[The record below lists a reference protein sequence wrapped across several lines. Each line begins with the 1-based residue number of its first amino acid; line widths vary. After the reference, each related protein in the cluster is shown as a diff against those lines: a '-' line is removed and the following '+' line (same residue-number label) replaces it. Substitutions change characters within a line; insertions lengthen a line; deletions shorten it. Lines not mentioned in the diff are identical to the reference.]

1 MKTKHL
7 VSVLAATMVMF
18 AATTVLAQNL
28 AYLPPP
34 GGWLYAYTGDVVA
47 YGSGFVGGSP
57 VFDSLDGYW
66 NRGNGSDAWDGSAIG
81 SPAPGGLTGLTEG
94 ALSYL
99 RMQDAGDPRQA
110 GYPDPSN
117 RKLYFAANLTSLG
130 APDNLLNSG
139 VTLSFRARVP
149 TSGTLDNITQLIG
162 GVPVTQPYPAGGNG
176 YAIHDNGKGN
186 FGIRQLGGGGGIISF
201 SLTTAFDPLNV
212 LQGIQPGLI
221 MNNLNGNVNSG
232 VVDSN
237 EAGTRNF
244 LPFDSTQWHE
254 FWITIQSGGSGT
266 HVVKIYMDGSLVA
279 NSFDVTA
286 GTGTDGGIN
295 AYSYLAMGLGNTQL
309 SGALDVDFVAVKPG
323 VFAPEPIPE
332 PSALGLVAL
341 GLLAVG
347 IRRWR
352 QA

>member
-7 VSVLAATMVMF
+7 VSVRAATMVMF
-18 AATTVLAQNL
+18 AATTVLAQKPRLPARAGRL
-28 AYLPPP
+28 AVRIHGRRRGVWQRIRGRGARVRFAGRILES
-34 GGWLYAYTGDVVA
+34 WQWVRL
-47 YGSGFVGGSP
+47 VG
-57 VFDSLDGYW
+57 
-66 NRGNGSDAWDGSAIG
+66 RQRHR

-149 TSGTLDNITQLIG
+149 TSGTFDNITQLIG
-162 GVPVTQPYPAGGNG
+162 GVPVTQPYPAGDNG

-186 FGIRQLGGGGGIISF
+186 FGTRQLGGGGGIISF
-201 SLTTAFDPLNV
+201 SLTTAFDRLNV

-221 MNNLNGNVNSG
+221 MNNLNGNANSG

-237 EAGTRNF
+237 EPGTRNF
-244 LPFDSTQWHE
+244 LPFDTTQWHE
-254 FWITIQSGGSGT
+254 FSITIQSGGSGT
-266 HVVKIYMDGSLVA
+266 HIVRIYMDGSLVA

-295 AYSYLAMGLGNTQL
+295 AYSYLAMGLSNTQL

-332 PSALGLVAL
+332 PSALGPVAL
-341 GLLAVG
+341 G
-347 IRRWR
+347 
-352 QA
+352 